1 VRALAVPGEDTSILS
16 SLGVEIAL
24 GDVRDA
30 DSVRNFMQ
38 AAEGATLLH
47 LAGVIHPVH
56 GTKEFMEVNFAGS
69 VNVIAAAGEAGVKRA
84 VVMSSNSPVGASKN
98 PAELFDEDSSY
109 RPYMGYGRSKQRME
123 EWLKGRIH
131 AGVGPEIT
139 IIRAPWFYGP
149 EQPGRQTHFFSMI
162 KAGQFPLVGRGDNR
176 RSMAYVDS
184 LAYGVLLAASAEAA
198 AGRIYWIADER
209 PYRMKEI
216 VDTVRDVL
224 RDDFGMAVKPTT
236 LRVPG
241 LVADGAR
248 IVDWSLQKAGIYHQ
262 SIHVLSEINL
272 TIACCVERAKREL
285 GYRPLVELR
294 EGMRRSVA
302 WCLESGKTI

>member
-1 VRALAVPGEDTSILS
+1 MKLADTTVLITGANGWLGRRLARSLTEGHAELGTVGAGGARVRVLATAGDDTSMLS

-30 DSVRNFMQ
+30 DLVRNFMK

-47 LAGVIHPVH
+47 LAGVIHPAH
-56 GTKEFMEVNFAGS
+56 GTKEFMEVNFTGS

-98 PAELFDEDSSY
+98 PVELFDEDSSY
-109 RPYMGYGRSKQRME
+109 SPYMGYGRSKQRME
-123 EWLKGRIH
+123 EWLKGRI
-131 AGVGPEIT
+131 ALGVGPEIT

-149 EQPGRQTHFFSMI
+149 EQPKRQTRFFSMI

-224 RDDFGMAVKPTT
+224 RDDFGMAVNPRT

-241 LVADGAR
+241 VMADGAR
-248 IVDWSLQKAGIYHQ
+248 IVDWALQNAGIYHQ
-262 SIHVLSEINL
+262 SI
-272 TIACCVERAKREL
+272 A
-285 GYRPLVELR
+285 
-294 EGMRRSVA
+294 RS
-302 WCLESGKTI
+302 L